1 MMEKIKNNKMMSRYT
16 EKHIR
21 LLEVQAKSETSWYY
35 VTLRHYQNLGK
46 DEVEYFKD
54 WVEWD
59 GEKWLYEEYVDCYV
73 CVIHKEEDK

>member
-1 MMEKIKNNKMMSRYT
+1 MMSRYT
-16 EKHIR
+16 EEQLK
-21 LLEVQAKSETSWYY
+21 LLEVQAKSETSKWYY
-35 VTLRHYQNLGK
+35 VTLYHYQNLKK

-73 CVIHKEEDK
+73 CFIHKKKDI